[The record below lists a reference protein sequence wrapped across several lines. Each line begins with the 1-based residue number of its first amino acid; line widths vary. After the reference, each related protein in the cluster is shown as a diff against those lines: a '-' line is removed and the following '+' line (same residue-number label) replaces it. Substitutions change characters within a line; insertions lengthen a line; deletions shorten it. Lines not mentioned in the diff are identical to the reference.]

1 MMDDTTRKSGSQIE
15 LEGKAKEL
23 GGKVKDA
30 LGDLTGN
37 PRRDAEGK
45 ADQVE
50 GKARQRLG
58 EAQRELE
65 NVEDARHPDRR

>member
-1 MMDDTTRKSGSQIE
+1 MDDATRKSGSQIE

-37 PRRDAEGK
+37 PRHGAEGK
-45 ADQVE
+45 GDQVE
-50 GKARQRLG
+50 GRAQQRLG
-58 EAQRELE
+58 EAQRDLE
-65 NVEDARHPDRR
+65 KIEEARRPPRD